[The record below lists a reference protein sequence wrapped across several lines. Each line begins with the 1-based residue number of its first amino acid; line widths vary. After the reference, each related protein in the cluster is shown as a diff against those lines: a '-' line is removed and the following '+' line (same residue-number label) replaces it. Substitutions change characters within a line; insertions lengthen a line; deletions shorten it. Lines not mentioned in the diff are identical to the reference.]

1 VALEALGMKIG
12 CEWSKDNDVRKI
24 DNDMLRQWGTLLKKT
39 AGQDPEQILEV
50 IVEIEHKVD
59 LLLN

>member
-1 VALEALGMKIG
+1 MALEALGMKIG